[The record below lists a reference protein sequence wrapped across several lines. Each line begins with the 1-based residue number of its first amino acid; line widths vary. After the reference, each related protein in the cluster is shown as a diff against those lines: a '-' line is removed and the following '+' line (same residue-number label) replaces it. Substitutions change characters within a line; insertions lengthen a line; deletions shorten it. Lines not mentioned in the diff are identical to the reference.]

1 MDNEGD
7 DLPPA
12 GGDAAPS
19 VVSKKVRGMPVV
31 RFALGTSNL
40 LSCRDL
46 FGVKY
51 QVNMESLRVLLPF
64 YFHLANIFV
73 RKMLQNNRKY
83 YSKKI

>member
-40 LSCRDL
+40 LS
-46 FGVKY
+46 
-51 QVNMESLRVLLPF
+51 
-64 YFHLANIFV
+64 
-73 RKMLQNNRKY
+73 
-83 YSKKI
+83 